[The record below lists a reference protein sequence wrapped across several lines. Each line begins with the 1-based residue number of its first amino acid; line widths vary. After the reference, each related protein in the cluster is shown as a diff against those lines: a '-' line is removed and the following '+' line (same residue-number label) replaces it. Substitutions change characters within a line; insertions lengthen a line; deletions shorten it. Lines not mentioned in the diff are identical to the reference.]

1 LEKLLKYKN
10 EKFFYLGVSKPDS
23 EDPKFFKGYIDAFV
37 IIPEVLS
44 DKDVLNLSQNSTYFL
59 NKVRDS
65 LLLYY
70 DANFIDNYKLT
81 DLSGNDNDGEIVNCE
96 IVDLDIEEY
105 KIVKIPHR
113 RDCTF
118 YLQDHEENGFLNNRW
133 KTDATR
139 WNQLRF
145 HNEVS
150 KNDELL
156 ENDGL
161 SDLQYIEH
169 GIEVVDN
176 ITHINVGI

>member
-1 LEKLLKYKN
+1 
-10 EKFFYLGVSKPDS
+10 
-23 EDPKFFKGYIDAFV
+23 
-37 IIPEVLS
+37 
-44 DKDVLNLSQNSTYFL
+44 
-59 NKVRDS
+59 
-65 LLLYY
+65 
-70 DANFIDNYKLT
+70 
-81 DLSGNDNDGEIVNCE
+81 VNCE
-96 IVDLDIEEY
+96 IVNLDIEEH

-161 SDLQYIEH
+161 SDLQYIAH